1 MLVSYGNIYLNSL
14 YTCNGSTILYVAY
27 TVYPEHKITSEGE
40 FIFERC
46 VLDLITRMVWAVT
59 LCTFWSAKKAVSA
72 PPGFFPGIVA

>member
-46 VLDLITRMVWAVT
+46 VLDLITRMVWLL
-59 LCTFWSAKKAVSA
+59 LCALSGQQRRQCQ
-72 PPGFFPGIVA
+72 PHLGFFQA